1 MSLHTILGFTLGI
14 TSIAVFATGII
25 TTKIKH
31 HSQIGWW

>member
-1 MSLHTILGFTLGI
+1 MSLHTILGIVLGV
-14 TSIAVFATGII
+14 TSIAIIAAGII